1 MIAKCIPIL
10 YETAHTGYFDS
21 RTIEN
26 ATIEMV
32 SCDVICVGIS
42 VASILIR
49 TETKNMSRDD
59 SGVINPKGEKDEGL
73 RGSPVR
79 TADD

>member
-1 MIAKCIPIL
+1 MSIKHNIKTKNMIAKCIPIL

-21 RTIEN
+21 KTIEN
-26 ATIEMV
+26 ATIEMI

-49 TETKNMSRDD
+49 TETKNMSQIKSRSDC
-59 SGVINPKGEKDEGL
+59 PQCKKDE
-73 RGSPVR
+73 
-79 TADD
+79 